1 MHPGKTVPLRDAELK
16 KTSEWS
22 LSHLLLIDTL
32 TVEKPDAPPNVK
44 KKKNKEKAKNGEMPS
59 WMLKFAQDNK
69 LNVLSDVKFDEPPK
83 EASHSGSDEES

>member
-1 MHPGKTVPLRDAELK
+1 MIFVY
-16 KTSEWS
+16 
-22 LSHLLLIDTL
+22 LLFLDTL